1 MGKGDA
7 ARTERKL
14 AELRARIERDVA
26 LLKERA
32 REDLDVRRFV
42 ARRPVPVLGGAA
54 AAATLLVAGI
64 ARRVAE
70 ARRRRPMREIDLLI
84 ERLGGRVD
92 RLKKKQRERLREA
105 IRKEVGEVEMG
116 TRLERTLWAA
126 VAAGLS
132 ALATALARRS
142 ASVFLR
148 EPPRDTEAEREEVAG

>member
-1 MGKGDA
+1 MGESDA

-84 ERLGGRVD
+84 ERLGRVD